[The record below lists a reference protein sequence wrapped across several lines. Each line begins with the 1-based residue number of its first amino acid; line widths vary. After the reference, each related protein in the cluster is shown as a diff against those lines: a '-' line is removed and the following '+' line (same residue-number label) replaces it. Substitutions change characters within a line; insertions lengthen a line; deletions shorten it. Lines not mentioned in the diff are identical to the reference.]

1 MVYKSRYSSDGSLN
15 GYMNF
20 TLSYFSPSDFERSL
34 QHNSTA
40 MNLNHPEHCRYHGYR
55 YPPGHPEEYQ
65 YTEVFWHILAA
76 RLTFVVVFQNLVQL
90 AVMGVRLLIPNM
102 ASDMKERVRR
112 EAYLTSEI
120 IIRMDLLRAR
130 GQLDKVAVLRE
141 EYPDDEKAGN
151 AEDGGGGD
159 QSDRSLIT
167 KRCPRR
173 DTGDITDG
181 QIVV

>member
-1 MVYKSRYSSDGSLN
+1 
-15 GYMNF
+15 
-20 TLSYFSPSDFERSL
+20 
-34 QHNSTA
+34 
-40 MNLNHPEHCRYHGYR
+40 
-55 YPPGHPEEYQ
+55 
-65 YTEVFWHILAA
+65 
-76 RLTFVVVFQNLVQL
+76 
-90 AVMGVRLLIPNM
+90 MGVRLLIPNM